1 MPLSSSSFTF
11 TFCVILNLILC
22 QIPRMDTIDA
32 GMPIFCQAF
41 CSDRRN
47 IDIEDILTWPRLK
60 QRRFTARDIPEMVT
74 YQLRNSSGN
83 IAALSRKPHH
93 NTNTASQP
101 KQQFGLRGI
110 GRLFPIIFFQSSIY
124 ICVFV
129 LACLV
134 SKFSIGHFC
143 KYRSALL
150 YSYLHPS
157 SFSSFIP
164 FESFSEFSIALI
176 CCFDDTLH
184 FIYCVHI
191 VCNQSWFKHNH
202 NKAHDSSNCFQKHLE
217 NWQNVW
223 IFIINGVKNF
233 GGLGWFFLFVLGFV
247 FVFIIHEVQNSCLS
261 GWFFVFVFV
270 FVFVSRGKLGIW
282 LKIVGFCCRLTA

>member
-1 MPLSSSSFTF
+1 MSRKDDVEDVFFGKSSEKSFEGWTPECSGSSDQPEKSHGCQSCSNTHLSSMPLSSSSFTF

-74 YQLRNSSGN
+74 YQLRNPSGN

-129 LACLV
+129 LVCLV

-150 YSYLHPS
+150 YSYLPNWHPS

-164 FESFSEFSIALI
+164 FESFSEFSITLI

-191 VCNQSWFKHNH
+191 VCNQS
-202 NKAHDSSNCFQKHLE
+202 
-217 NWQNVW
+217 
-223 IFIINGVKNF
+223 
-233 GGLGWFFLFVLGFV
+233 
-247 FVFIIHEVQNSCLS
+247 
-261 GWFFVFVFV
+261 
-270 FVFVSRGKLGIW
+270 
-282 LKIVGFCCRLTA
+282 

>member
-1 MPLSSSSFTF
+1 MPLSSSSF

-74 YQLRNSSGN
+74 YQLRNPSGN

-129 LACLV
+129 LVCLV

-150 YSYLHPS
+150 YSYLPNWHPS

-233 GGLGWFFLFVLGFV
+233 GGLGWFFV
-247 FVFIIHEVQNSCLS
+247 FA
-261 GWFFVFVFV
+261 FV

>member
-1 MPLSSSSFTF
+1 MPLSSSSF

-74 YQLRNSSGN
+74 YQLRNISGN
-83 IAALSRKPHH
+83 IAALSRKPRH

-129 LACLV
+129 LVCLV
-134 SKFSIGHFC
+134 SKFSIGHSC
-143 KYRSALL
+143 RCRSALL
-150 YSYLHPS
+150 YSYLPNWNPS
-157 SFSSFIP
+157 SFLSYHLSPSSLFLNFQSLLFVVLMTP
-164 FESFSEFSIALI
+164 SILYI
-176 CCFDDTLH
+176 VSTLCAINLDSNTITTKLMIH
-184 FIYCVHI
+184 QTV
-191 VCNQSWFKHNH
+191 FKNIW
-202 NKAHDSSNCFQKHLE
+202 KTDKMCEYLSSM
-217 NWQNVW
+217 
-223 IFIINGVKNF
+223 
-233 GGLGWFFLFVLGFV
+233 GLKILVGWVDFLFL
-247 FVFIIHEVQNSCLS
+247 HLY
-261 GWFFVFVFV
+261 
-270 FVFVSRGKLGIW
+270 LY
-282 LKIVGFCCRLTA
+282 L